1 MLSVGAV
8 LQSLLASA
16 RVPTRHARVRA
27 PQTPAPQSFPA
38 RLLVRQCLIILLLG
52 VGAAS
57 VALGQA
63 QAPVTREGKFWVSSI
78 SGTLA
83 LGAAERF
90 RLDTVGNVVLRGGAG
105 GSANYTI
112 KLRVEARDAREAAA
126 LFRQVEVRSRTQIGW
141 AFLVVSPPRRLSEA
155 PELSVIVPRAL
166 REVRVETRG
175 GNVQTTDLDGQVEAR
190 SLGGRIAVDG
200 IRGAAEVRTGG
211 GDIQVGSVA
220 GPLRCYS
227 GGGVIRVQNSNSEC
241 WLETAGGEIYLHEA
255 SGPVHASTAGGNI
268 RIDRS
273 AGAVFARTAG
283 GLIQVQQAGG
293 LVTAES
299 SGGAI
304 QVSAANGVR
313 CDSAGGAIRLRNVA
327 GALRASTSAGSI
339 MAELANGIRIQD
351 SSLST
356 NAGDV
361 TVFIAS
367 NLPVTVL
374 ARNQSGGAGRI
385 ISDFPEIRVR
395 QAGDVSAVPLV
406 AEGALNGG
414 GPMLRINVIGG
425 TIYLRR
431 QK

>member
-1 MLSVGAV
+1 MTVVERSNAIEFGRAFPGVG
-8 LQSLLASA
+8 
-16 RVPTRHARVRA
+16 TRHARVRA
-27 PQTPAPQSFPA
+27 LQVVCVIVLGGTAVLFGQSE
-38 RLLVRQCLIILLLG
+38 
-52 VGAAS
+52 
-57 VALGQA
+57 
-63 QAPVTREGKFWVSSI
+63 APVTHEGKFWVRTI
-78 SGTLA
+78 SGSVPVGSA
-83 LGAAERF
+83 QRF
-90 RLDTVGNVVLRGGAG
+90 RLDTVGNVVLRGDAG
-105 GSANYTI
+105 TRASYTL
-112 KLRVEARDAREAAA
+112 KLRAEARDAREAAA
-126 LFRQVEVRSRTQIGW
+126 LFRQVELRTRVQ
-141 AFLVVSPPRRLSEA
+141 AAVAYLVVSPPRRISEA
-155 PELSVIVPRAL
+155 PELTLTLPRGLQA
-166 REVRVETRG
+166 VRIETRG
-175 GNVQTTDLDGQVEAR
+175 GNVQASELDGQLEAR
-190 SLGGRIAVDG
+190 SLGGRIAVDA
-200 IRGAAEVRTGG
+200 IRGAAEIRTGG

-227 GGGVIRVQNSNSEC
+227 GGGVIRVQNGGSEC
-241 WLETAGGEIYLHEA
+241 WLETAGGEIFLHDA
-255 SGPVHASTAGGNI
+255 NGPVHASTAGGNI
-268 RIDRS
+268 KIDRS
-273 AGAVFARTAG
+273 SGAVFARTAG
-283 GLIQVQQAGG
+283 GLIQVQQSGG

-304 QVSAANGVR
+304 QVTAANGVR

-339 MAELANGIRIQD
+339 LAELAKGTHMED

-361 TVFIAS
+361 TVFISS

-395 QAGDVSAVPLV
+395 QAGDAAAVPVV

-425 TIYLRR
+425 TIYLRK

>member
-1 MLSVGAV
+1 MKRLAV
-8 LQSLLASA
+8 ISLVIA
-16 RVPTRHARVRA
+16 
-27 PQTPAPQSFPA
+27 
-38 RLLVRQCLIILLLG
+38 
-52 VGAAS
+52 GAAP
-57 VALGQA
+57 AMAGQSE
-63 QAPVTREGKFWVSSI
+63 PTITREGRFWVRTI
-78 SGTLA
+78 SGSLPVRS
-83 LGAAERF
+83 GDRF
-90 RLDTVGNVVLRGGAG
+90 RVDTAGNVVLKGDAG
-105 GSANYTI
+105 KSANYSL
-112 KLRVEARDAREAAA
+112 KLRVEARDEREAAA
-126 LFRQVEVRSRTQIGW
+126 LLRQVEIRTRTQPGW
-141 AFLVVSPPRRLSEA
+141 TYLVVSPPRRISEA
-155 PELSVIVPRAL
+155 PELTVAVPRSL
-166 REVRVETRG
+166 QEVQIETRG
-175 GNVQTTDLDGQVEAR
+175 GDVQALDLDGKLEAR

-211 GDIQVGSVA
+211 GDIQVGSVT

-227 GGGVIRVQNSNSEC
+227 GGGVIRVQNSGSEC
-241 WLETAGGEIYLHEA
+241 WLETAGGEIILHDA
-255 SGPVHASTAGGNI
+255 SAAVHASTAGGNI

-283 GLIQVQQAGG
+283 GLIQVQQSGG

-327 GALRASTSAGSI
+327 GSLRASTSAGSI
-339 MAELANGIRIQD
+339 MAELANGAHMED

-361 TVFIAS
+361 TVFISS

-395 QAGDVSAVPLV
+395 QAGDAGLVPAV
-406 AEGALNGG
+406 AAGALNGG
-414 GPMLRINVIGG
+414 GPTLRINVIGG
-425 TIYLRR
+425 TIYLRK

>member
-1 MLSVGAV
+1 MRQLVAISLVVIGAAPAV
-8 LQSLLASA
+8 L
-16 RVPTRHARVRA
+16 
-27 PQTPAPQSFPA
+27 
-38 RLLVRQCLIILLLG
+38 
-52 VGAAS
+52 
-57 VALGQA
+57 GQVET
-63 QAPVTREGKFWVSSI
+63 PVTREGRFWVGNI
-78 SGTLA
+78 SGSVPIGT
-83 LGAAERF
+83 AERF
-90 RLDTVGNVVLRGGAG
+90 RLDTTGNVVLRGEAG
-105 GSANYTI
+105 GAANYTL

-126 LFRQVEVRSRTQIGW
+126 LFRQVEVRGRNQGGL
-141 AFLVVSPPRRLSEA
+141 AYLVVNPPRRISEA
-155 PELSVIVPRAL
+155 PELTLAVPRIL
-166 REVRVETRG
+166 REVRIETRG
-175 GNVQTTDLDGQVEAR
+175 GNVQASGLDGQVEAR
-190 SLGGRIAVDG
+190 SLGGRISVDG
-200 IRGAAEVRTGG
+200 IRGAAEIRTGG
-211 GDIQVGSVA
+211 GDIQVGSVG

-227 GGGVIRVQNSNSEC
+227 GGGVIRVQNGGAEC
-241 WLETAGGEIYLHEA
+241 WLETAGGEIFLHDA
-255 SGPVHASTAGGNI
+255 NGPVHASTAGGNI

-273 AGAVFARTAG
+273 AGAVFARTAA

-339 MAELANGIRIQD
+339 MAELANGHRMED

-361 TVFIAS
+361 TVFISS

-395 QAGDVSAVPLV
+395 QAGDAAVVPVV

-414 GPMLRINVIGG
+414 GPTLRINVIGG
-425 TIYLRR
+425 TIYLRK

>member
-1 MLSVGAV
+1 MKQLVV
-8 LQSLLASA
+8 ISL
-16 RVPTRHARVRA
+16 VV
-27 PQTPAPQSFPA
+27 
-38 RLLVRQCLIILLLG
+38 
-52 VGAAS
+52 VGAAP
-57 VALGQA
+57 ALLGQA
-63 QAPVTREGKFWVSSI
+63 ETPVTREGRFWVRSI
-78 SGTLA
+78 SGSVPIGT
-83 LGAAERF
+83 AERF
-90 RLDTVGNVVLRGGAG
+90 RLDTTGNVVLRGEAG
-105 GSANYTI
+105 SGANYTL

-126 LFRQVEVRSRTQIGW
+126 LFRQVEVRSRNQNGL
-141 AFLVVSPPRRLSEA
+141 AYLVVSPPRRISEA
-155 PELSVIVPRAL
+155 PELTLAVPRVL
-166 REVRVETRG
+166 REVRIETRG
-175 GNVQTTDLDGQVEAR
+175 GNVQASDLDGQVEAH
-190 SLGGRIAVDG
+190 SLGGRITVDG
-200 IRGAAEVRTGG
+200 IRGAAEIRTGG

-227 GGGVIRVQNSNSEC
+227 GGGVIRVQNGGAEC
-241 WLETAGGEIYLHEA
+241 WLETAGGEIFLHDA
-255 SGPVHASTAGGNI
+255 NGPVHASTAGGNI

-273 AGAVFARTAG
+273 AAAVFARTAA

-339 MAELANGIRIQD
+339 MAELANGNRMED

-361 TVFIAS
+361 TVFISS

-374 ARNQSGGAGRI
+374 ARNQSVGAGRI
-385 ISDFPEIRVR
+385 ISDFPQIRVR
-395 QAGDVSAVPLV
+395 QTGDAAAVPVV

-414 GPMLRINVIGG
+414 GPTLRINVIGG
-425 TIYLRR
+425 TIYLRK

>member
-1 MLSVGAV
+1 MPEGAERDERVGGD
-8 LQSLLASA
+8 
-16 RVPTRHARVRA
+16 
-27 PQTPAPQSFPA
+27 
-38 RLLVRQCLIILLLG
+38 LLG
-52 VGAAS
+52 RMKHLAVISLVIVGAAP
-57 VALGQA
+57 AMLGQSE
-63 QAPVTREGKFWVSSI
+63 APITREGRFWVRSI
-78 SGTLA
+78 SGSVMV
-83 LGAAERF
+83 GSAERF
-90 RLDTVGNVVLRGGAG
+90 RLDTVGNVVLHGDAG
-105 GSANYTI
+105 SSINYTL
-112 KLRVEARDAREAAA
+112 KLRAEAGDAREAAA
-126 LFRQVEVRSRTQIGW
+126 LFRQVELRSSKQDGL
-141 AFLVVSPPRRLSEA
+141 AFLIVNPPRRISEA
-155 PELSVIVPRAL
+155 PELTLAVPRNL

-175 GNVQTTDLDGQVEAR
+175 GNVQASDLDGQVEAR
-190 SLGGRIAVDG
+190 SLGGRIAVDA
-200 IRGAAEVRTGG
+200 IRGAAEIRTGG

-227 GGGVIRVQNSNSEC
+227 GGGVIRVQNGGSEC
-241 WLETAGGEIYLHEA
+241 WLETAGGEIFLHD
-255 SGPVHASTAGGNI
+255 SDGPVHASTAGGNI
-268 RIDRS
+268 RIERS

-283 GLIQVQQAGG
+283 GLIQVQQSGG

-339 MAELANGIRIQD
+339 LAELANGTRMED

-361 TVFIAS
+361 TVFISS

-374 ARNQSGGAGRI
+374 ARNQSGGSGRI
-385 ISDFPEIRVR
+385 ISDFPQIRVR
-395 QAGDVSAVPLV
+395 QAGDAGSVPVV

-414 GPMLRINVIGG
+414 GPTLRINVIGG
-425 TIYLRR
+425 TIYLRK

>member
-1 MLSVGAV
+1 MKQLAVISLVLVGASPAV
-8 LQSLLASA
+8 L
-16 RVPTRHARVRA
+16 
-27 PQTPAPQSFPA
+27 
-38 RLLVRQCLIILLLG
+38 
-52 VGAAS
+52 
-57 VALGQA
+57 A
-63 QAPVTREGKFWVSSI
+63 QAVPAQSEPPITREGRFWVRSI
-78 SGTLA
+78 SGSVG
-83 LGAAERF
+83 LGSAERF
-90 RLDTVGNVVLRGGAG
+90 RLDTVGNVVLRGDAG
-105 GSANYTI
+105 SSINYTL
-112 KLRVEARDAREAAA
+112 KLRAEARDAREAAA
-126 LFRQVEVRSRTQIGW
+126 LFRQVELHSSKQAGS
-141 AFLVVSPPRRLSEA
+141 AFLIMNPPRKILEA
-155 PELSVIVPRAL
+155 PELTLAVPRNL

-175 GNVQTTDLDGQVEAR
+175 GNVQASDLDGQLEAH
-190 SLGGRIAVDG
+190 SLGGRIAVDA
-200 IRGAAEVRTGG
+200 IRSAAEIRTGG
-211 GDIQVGSVA
+211 GDIQVGSVS

-227 GGGVIRVQNSNSEC
+227 GGGVIRVQNGGAEC
-241 WLETAGGEIYLHEA
+241 WLETAGGEIVLHDA
-255 SGPVHASTAGGNI
+255 NGPVHASTAGGNI
-268 RIDRS
+268 RIERS

-339 MAELANGIRIQD
+339 MAELANGTRMED

-356 NAGDV
+356 NAGDI
-361 TVFIAS
+361 TVFISS

-374 ARNQSGGAGRI
+374 ARNQSGGSGRI
-385 ISDFPEIRVR
+385 ISDFPQIRVR
-395 QAGDVSAVPLV
+395 QAGDASLVPVV

-425 TIYLRR
+425 TIYLRK

>member
-1 MLSVGAV
+1 MKQLVVISLVVVGV
-8 LQSLLASA
+8 
-16 RVPTRHARVRA
+16 A
-27 PQTPAPQSFPA
+27 PA
-38 RLLVRQCLIILLLG
+38 L
-52 VGAAS
+52 
-57 VALGQA
+57 LGQA
-63 QAPVTREGKFWVSSI
+63 ETPVTREGRFWVRSI
-78 SGTLA
+78 SGSVPIGT
-83 LGAAERF
+83 AERF
-90 RLDTVGNVVLRGGAG
+90 RLDTTGNVVLRGEAG
-105 GSANYTI
+105 SGANYTL

-126 LFRQVEVRSRTQIGW
+126 LFRQVEVRSRNQNGL
-141 AFLVVSPPRRLSEA
+141 AYLVVSPPRRISEA
-155 PELSVIVPRAL
+155 PELTLAVPRGL
-166 REVRVETRG
+166 REVRIETRG
-175 GNVQTTDLDGQVEAR
+175 GNVQASDLDGQVEAH
-190 SLGGRIAVDG
+190 SLGGRITVDG
-200 IRGAAEVRTGG
+200 IRGAAEIRTGG
-211 GDIQVGSVA
+211 GDIQVGSVL

-227 GGGVIRVQNSNSEC
+227 GGGEIRVQNGGAEC
-241 WLETAGGEIYLHEA
+241 WLETAGGEIFLHDA
-255 SGPVHASTAGGNI
+255 NGPVHASTAGGNI

-273 AGAVFARTAG
+273 AAAVFARTAA

-339 MAELANGIRIQD
+339 MAELANGNRMED

-361 TVFIAS
+361 TVFISS

-385 ISDFPEIRVR
+385 ISDFPQIRVR
-395 QAGDVSAVPLV
+395 QTGDAAAVPVV
-406 AEGALNGG
+406 AEGTLNGG
-414 GPMLRINVIGG
+414 GPTLRISVIGG
-425 TIYLRR
+425 TIYLRK